1 MKSEKEFIEKVRDYI
16 IRVHNSVVSIN
27 SDPKELRQGTD
38 LFFIVYRA
46 LQKSKGD
53 NIDFALY
60 LMKLIAEEHPFVEGN
75 KRTAYIVGKGLL
87 FFEGNKLICITKKRA
102 ELFLKLIAIRSEK
115 ENPKELREIKK
126 FILESSK
133 DFPSNLLGNL
143 SEFEVF
149 IKKQPKVRSK
159 TIKKY
164 LRRLSLELK
173 DGK

>member
-1 MKSEKEFIEKVRDYI
+1 M
-16 IRVHNSVVSIN
+16 
-27 SDPKELRQGTD
+27 
-38 LFFIVYRA
+38 
-46 LQKSKGD
+46 
-53 NIDFALY
+53 
-60 LMKLIAEEHPFVEGN
+60 
-75 KRTAYIVGKGLL
+75 